1 MDSATES
8 TSYLE
13 GFTVRTHTVARAWR
27 DTVTHMSVSSVIE
40 RNDMEETLYISLYE
54 FFHNDGND
62 ITVATRRAYG
72 GEWTIVPLEVPGVQI
87 SLAR

>member
-1 MDSATES
+1 
-8 TSYLE
+8 
-13 GFTVRTHTVARAWR
+13 
-27 DTVTHMSVSSVIE
+27 
-40 RNDMEETLYISLYE
+40 MEETLYISLYE